1 MNNAQ
6 SVVGWLDT
14 LKPKFD
20 HDISCAD
27 DRGRICETLVNV
39 RYSYKR
45 LPFQAPWSL
54 RERWISEEGGINAH
68 VFTQSTKRITNICHR
83 L

>member
-1 MNNAQ
+1 MNNVR
-6 SVVGWLDT
+6 SVMGWLDT
-14 LKPKFD
+14 PKLIVD
-20 HDISCAD
+20 HHISSAD
-27 DRGRICETLVNV
+27 DRGRICETPVDI

-54 RERWISEEGGINAH
+54 RERWISEEGEKLHSAFNEFIK
-68 VFTQSTKRITNICHR
+68 TITNVCHR